1 MSFSLIIKAHVHC
14 RYDRPHTGYF
24 SSHQIQV
31 NTWISQNDFPTSQH
45 GNISFISSQG
55 KTTLT
60 YLFSLHR
67 CRMSDKCQTAMP
79 LSEGGKHALGE
90 TDTQQ
95 HLGPCV
101 RLFHVIEG
109 AVDLA
114 LWGQDAHRWLSP
126 AMLIWKHVIRADST
140 GTDQGEKLCKHADF
154 RLGTKTTFFDIVMEK
169 DVWRLCSLVAQV
181 SVTTGPH
188 SAFRWPVWMALDN
201 HILGTR
207 P

>member
-1 MSFSLIIKAHVHC
+1 
-14 RYDRPHTGYF
+14 
-24 SSHQIQV
+24 
-31 NTWISQNDFPTSQH
+31 
-45 GNISFISSQG
+45 
-55 KTTLT
+55 
-60 YLFSLHR
+60 
-67 CRMSDKCQTAMP
+67 MSDKCQTAMP

-101 RLFHVIEG
+101 WLFHVIEG

-114 LWGQDAHRWLSP
+114 LWGQDAHGWLSP

-154 RLGTKTTFFDIVMEK
+154 RLGTKTTFFDIVVEK

-181 SVTTGPH
+181 SVPTGPH
-188 SAFRWPVWMALDN
+188 SAFRWHVWMVMDS

-207 P
+207 PEEEKVTWAPFQNRSSVFLREENKQPLKRFFSQFWPS